1 MREGGGYST
10 DETLLASQILSFC
23 EGMLSRFVR
32 SEFKYR
38 PTDDFDARWPLVAA
52 QLQ

>member
-1 MREGGGYST
+1 
-10 DETLLASQILSFC
+10 
-23 EGMLSRFVR
+23 VR

-38 PTDDFDARWPLVAA
+38 PTDDFDARWPLVAS

>member
-1 MREGGGYST
+1 
-10 DETLLASQILSFC
+10 
-23 EGMLSRFVR
+23 VR